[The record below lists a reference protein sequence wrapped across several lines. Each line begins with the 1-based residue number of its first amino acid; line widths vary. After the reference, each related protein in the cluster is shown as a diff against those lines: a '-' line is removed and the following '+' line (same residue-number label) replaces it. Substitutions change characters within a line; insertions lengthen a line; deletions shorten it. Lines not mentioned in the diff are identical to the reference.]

1 MNNGNTITV
10 PDTYVRSVS
19 EMLETQRL
27 YFEASAKAKK
37 TKLGSDYQEA
47 KDLLRQAKEIEARV
61 RKHTNEILGNH
72 FGKMTA
78 EEALAKLREQTEE
91 DLELVRKGVRNDA

>member
-1 MNNGNTITV
+1 MNNTITV

-19 EMLETQRL
+19 EMLESQRR

-37 TKLGSDYQEA
+37 TKLGSDFQEA
-47 KDLLRQAKEIEARV
+47 KDLLRDAKALENQV
-61 RKHTNEILGNH
+61 RKHTDEILGNH

-91 DLELVRKGVRNDA
+91 DLEYARKGGAG

>member
-1 MNNGNTITV
+1 MNNTITV

-19 EMLETQRL
+19 EMLESQRR

-37 TKLGSDYQEA
+37 TKLGSDFQEA
-47 KDLLRQAKEIEARV
+47 KDLLRDAKALENQV
-61 RKHTNEILGNH
+61 RKHTDELLGNH

-91 DLELVRKGVRNDA
+91 DLEYARKGGQG